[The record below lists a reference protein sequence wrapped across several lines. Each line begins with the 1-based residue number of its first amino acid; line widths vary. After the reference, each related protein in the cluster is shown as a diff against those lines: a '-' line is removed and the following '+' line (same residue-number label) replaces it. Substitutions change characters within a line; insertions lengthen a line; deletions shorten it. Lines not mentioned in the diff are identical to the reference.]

1 MADANNSSTF
11 MSKLSRYVSNITG
24 SPSYWLKAIITHKE
38 APTIFFTFSAADMYW
53 PELHSLFQLH
63 SQDLSSNEKRKNV
76 IDNPHIVV
84 DWYFTK
90 RIEKFLKYWLYDTL
104 GAEWHWYQYEFQA
117 RGSIHCHGMAKLK
130 SDPGLCKLTE
140 IALKG
145 YLAEKCE
152 QDLDN

>member
-90 RIEKFLKYWLYDTL
+90 RIEKFLKYWLY
-104 GAEWHWYQYEFQA
+104 E
-117 RGSIHCHGMAKLK
+117 
-130 SDPGLCKLTE
+130 
-140 IALKG
+140 
-145 YLAEKCE
+145 
-152 QDLDN
+152 